1 MMAAA
6 RPALLAGL
14 IVGVAIPGPSSA
26 QQLVRAEDAVVAL
39 FSLQTD
45 LEVDAT
51 MLRRLEQREEGNRK
65 ARAEARQRVERTYAE
80 LDQLF
85 AQYRASRRPA
95 PRAPRSEADPGA
107 RGADADD
114 PEEGGAERLEA
125 QIDAKEHELL
135 AAERAEIV
143 VQDEGRRMRDEMRRL
158 RERMT
163 VLAQRME
170 SLAGSLPTQKD
181 AVTGIWDVSIL
192 PGGDKGV
199 FALFQSGTLV
209 TGQYVID
216 GPFQG
221 SLDGTLIDRKLMLHR
236 IDARLGRSMDLSAFL
251 SPDGQALR
259 GTWENYDLSDGQPRS
274 GSWSARRRRPAGSP
288 PEEGREGV
296 P

>member
-1 MMAAA
+1 MTADA
-6 RPALLAGL
+6 RPALLACL
-14 IVGVAIPGPSSA
+14 IVAVVMPGHALA

-39 FSLQTD
+39 FSLQTE
-45 LEVDAT
+45 LEVDGT
-51 MLRRLEQREEGNRK
+51 MLRRLEHREEENRK
-65 ARAEARQRVERTYAE
+65 ERTEARRKVERTYGE

-85 AQYRASRRPA
+85 TQYRSSRRPA
-95 PRAPRSEADPGA
+95 PRVPRSEAEPA
-107 RGADADD
+107 PRGADADD
-114 PEEGGAERLEA
+114 SEEGAAERLEA
-125 QIDAKEHELL
+125 QIDAKEQELL
-135 AAERAEIV
+135 AAERAESV
-143 VQDEGRRMRDEMRRL
+143 VQDEGRRLRDEMRRM

-170 SLAGSLPTQKD
+170 SLQGSLPTQKD

-192 PGGDKGV
+192 PGGEKGV

-209 TGQYVID
+209 TGQYVLD

-221 SLDGTLIDRKLMLHR
+221 SLDGTMIDRKLLLHR

-251 SPDGQALR
+251 APDGQALR
-259 GTWENYDLSDGQPRS
+259 GTWENYDLSDGQPRT

-288 PEEGREGV
+288 FEEGREGT